1 MKKITLIIATVCFLQ
16 TGNLLLAQK
25 SNSEV
30 LSKKEVTINNGNQQT
45 TAPKNSKGNSK
56 TSKPITSSKSK
67 AQKAAVNAPA
77 PSGNTPATTER
88 VTIQQTK
95 TQVLETPANVNA
107 DYNVIE
113 KFAEPIIQQKTNG
126 SINWT
131 QQFVEA
137 KGQAVIDTERFPN
150 AAQAKAM
157 ATRGAV
163 VVAQRNLLEIVK
175 GVNVVG
181 ETTVQDM
188 ATTSDY
194 IYTRVEGL
202 VKGAEQVGQAR
213 EMNGMME
220 VTLKMPIYGKVSV
233 ASAIEEND
241 IAMAQKKMGLVPMSA
256 MNATEN
262 ITAGD
267 DVVDGS
273 KPVVFN
279 FKGKQIDPSMF
290 PVIVDDKGNV
300 KLDFSKLYD
309 TKTGMFPK
317 YMQLGKEIMQDLGLK
332 KGVDVI
338 ELVQNA
344 NGQFTIPQ
352 DSKKKA
358 VWQKIG
364 NVAQKVG
371 KILFS
376 IL

>member
-67 AQKAAVNAPA
+67 AQKAAVNTPA

-88 VTIQQTK
+88 VAIQQTK

-107 DYNVIE
+107 DYNAIE

-256 MNATEN
+256 INATEN
-262 ITAGD
+262 IAAGD